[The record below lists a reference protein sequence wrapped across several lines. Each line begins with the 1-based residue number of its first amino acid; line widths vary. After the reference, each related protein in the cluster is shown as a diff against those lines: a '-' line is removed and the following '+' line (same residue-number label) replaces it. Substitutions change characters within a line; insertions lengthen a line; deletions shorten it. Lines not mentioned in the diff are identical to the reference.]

1 MAERRREGS
10 VEDDSPP
17 SSPRELPSAGL
28 RRVGSGSIAIPA
40 PSTED
45 KTEERLVLV
54 GPSSL
59 LPQPSVADAE
69 RQARLTPEDFEL
81 LSLVGQGAFGKV
93 FQVKKRSSG
102 RIYAMKVMRKVREH
116 TPGHCKLRHEAA
128 CWTRQQHAL
137 VQRELLRLQRD
148 ALLEGAVMAR
158 TFLSRARRTQAHV
171 VEKNQAEYMRTERDV
186 LTRVDHPYI
195 VTLHHS
201 FQTASK
207 LYLLFDFVNGG
218 HLFFQRVRCGSTVLG
233 SRCPHP
239 QAVPSWHL

>member
-10 VEDDSPP
+10 VEDDSPL

-102 RIYAMKVMRKVREH
+102 RIYAMKVMRKVRV
-116 TPGHCKLRHEAA
+116 LNAA
-128 CWTRQQHAL
+128 SCAMKPPAGRGSN
-137 VQRELLRLQRD
+137 VLLCS
-148 ALLEGAVMAR
+148 ASSCGCNE
-158 TFLSRARRTQAHV
+158 
-171 VEKNQAEYMRTERDV
+171 
-186 LTRVDHPYI
+186 
-195 VTLHHS
+195 TLCY
-201 FQTASK
+201 K
-207 LYLLFDFVNGG
+207 GL
-218 HLFFQRVRCGSTVLG
+218 
-233 SRCPHP
+233 
-239 QAVPSWHL
+239 